1 MGIIGERPESGVRVT
16 LTRDATDTGTYRGDA
31 TTPTERHPIRVTVGK
46 ADAVEVTIEGPA
58 ASDEPLAEKVRLIVR
73 TVIRHARADG
83 RPLPRSIQ
91 RWRP

>member
-16 LTRDATDTGTYRGDA
+16 LTKEADTDAYRGEA
-31 TTPTERHPIRVTVGK
+31 TTATERHPVQVAIGEE
-46 ADAVEVTIEGPA
+46 DAVDVTITGPGA
-58 ASDEPLAEKVRLIVR
+58 TDEALTERVRLIVR
-73 TVIRHARADG
+73 TAVRHARADG